1 MNSNKQLPAQTR
13 LLKKVKSTVVGY
25 LYIAPIML
33 GILLFTMVPM
43 FTSLYYSFFDFKIF
57 DNQPSN
63 FGFQNYIKPFTT
75 DWDNFGNSLSVT
87 FVYTIIG
94 LPVGMVLS
102 FSLAL
107 FLNKDI
113 FGIKVFRVIYYIPVL
128 IPAVVSGLLWSDL
141 TDYNIGF
148 FNTLFTKLGWPKY
161 GFYSMP
167 ETVLP
172 TLIFMGLFSI
182 GGGMILW
189 IAQLKGIPETLYEA
203 SRLEGAGFWT
213 NTFRITIPMC
223 TPMIFYNLITGI
235 IGSLQTFAG
244 AFMLITP
251 ANSEQLDFIVV
262 RIYNTAFGSMDM
274 GYACALSWLLFL
286 LIAVLSAVVFKTSR
300 WVFYG
305 EEN

>member
-1 MNSNKQLPAQTR
+1 MDTTVRNLRNRKIRAIKSNLI
-13 LLKKVKSTVVGY
+13 GF
-25 LYIAPIML
+25 LYISPIML
-33 GILLFTMVPM
+33 GILFFTLLPM
-43 FTSLYYSFFDFKIF
+43 LTSLYYSFFDFKIY
-57 DNQPSN
+57 DNAPTN
-63 FGFQNYIKPFTT
+63 FGFQNFIKLFTT
-75 DWDNFGNSLSVT
+75 EWEGLGNSLSVT
-87 FVYTIIG
+87 LVYTLIG
-94 LPVGMVLS
+94 LPLGMVLS
-102 FSLAL
+102 FALAM
-107 FLNKDI
+107 FLNKEI
-113 FGIKVFRVIYYIPVL
+113 RGIKFFRVLYYIPVL
-128 IPAVVSGLLWSDL
+128 IPAVVGGLLWADI

-148 FNTLFTKLGWPKY
+148 FNTLLTKMGLPKY

-172 TLIFMGLFSI
+172 TLIFMGLFSL

-189 IAQLKGIPETLYEA
+189 IAQLKGIPESLYEA
-203 SRLEGAGFWT
+203 SKLEGAGFWT

-251 ANSEQLDFIVV
+251 ANAEQLDFIVV

-274 GYACALSWLLFL
+274 GLACALSWLLFL
-286 LIAVLSAVVFKTSR
+286 MIALLSMLVFKTSR